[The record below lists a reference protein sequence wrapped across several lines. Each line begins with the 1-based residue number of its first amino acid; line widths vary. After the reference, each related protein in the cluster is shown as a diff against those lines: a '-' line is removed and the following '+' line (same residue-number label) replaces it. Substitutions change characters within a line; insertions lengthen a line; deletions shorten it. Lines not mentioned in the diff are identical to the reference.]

1 MIRFLRRSPDS
12 TSPKMMALSLFLH
25 GIAILAL
32 IIFAYSAPRF
42 QKPGQES
49 VSRVRIVESVSPP
62 RKVEKLRATTS
73 NQKEIPAAVENTRV
87 AFEETRQ
94 EVAMR
99 TLTESPVNSIHLT
112 KRKKPP
118 RRVDPPKPP
127 EKKPEQAIQK
137 KEDTQS
143 FLNERL
149 ASIRR
154 EVESKKKDVADLRD
168 NVSQNETAS
177 SGPILSEA
185 ELLRWLQLVKNRIN
199 SNWSIFVDNRSGS
212 KITVIGVRL
221 GDDGRVM
228 DVAIDESSGDDTF
241 DRSAMRAVLQA
252 WPFPPLTAETRE
264 KVLKAGGLA
273 LRFTPRGLQ

>member
-1 MIRFLRRSPDS
+1 MTRFSRRLPDS
-12 TSPKMMALSLFLH
+12 TSPRMMALSLFLH
-25 GIAILAL
+25 GIAILGL

-42 QKPGQES
+42 QKPGQAS
-49 VSRVRIVESVSPP
+49 VSRVGIVESVAPP
-62 RKVEKLRATTS
+62 RKVEKLRAPTS
-73 NQKEIPAAVENTRV
+73 NQKEIPEAIENTRV

-99 TLTESPVNSIHLT
+99 TLTEAPGNSIHLA

-127 EKKPEQAIQK
+127 EKKPEQVPQK

-154 EVESKKKDVADLRD
+154 EVESKKKDVPDVRD
-168 NVSQNETAS
+168 NVSRNETVS
-177 SGPILSEA
+177 SGPVLSEA

-199 SNWSIFVDNRSGS
+199 SNWSIFVDNRSVS

-252 WPFPPLTAETRE
+252 SPFPPLTAETRE
-264 KVLKAGGLA
+264 KVVKAGGLA

>member
-1 MIRFLRRSPDS
+1 MMRFSSRLPDS
-12 TSPKMMALSLFLH
+12 ASPRMMALSLLLH
-25 GIAILAL
+25 GIAILGL

-49 VSRVRIVESVSPP
+49 VSRVRIVEGIAPP
-62 RKVEKLRATTS
+62 RKAEKLRADTS
-73 NQKEIPAAVENTRV
+73 NQKQIPAEVENTRV
-87 AFEETRQ
+87 ASEETRQ
-94 EVAMR
+94 QVAMR
-99 TLTESPVNSIHLT
+99 TLTEAPTNSIHMT

-118 RRVDPPKPP
+118 HRVDPPKRL
-127 EKKPEQAIQK
+127 EKKPEQAPQK
-137 KEDTQS
+137 KEDSQS

-154 EVESKKKDVADLRD
+154 DVESKKRDVSGVRD
-168 NVSQNETAS
+168 NVSQTDTVSN
-177 SGPILSEA
+177 GPTLSDA

-199 SNWSIFVDNRSGS
+199 SNWSVFLDNRSVS
-212 KITVIGVRL
+212 KNTVIGVRL
-221 GDDGRVM
+221 GDDGKIM

-252 WPFPPLTAETRE
+252 SPLPPLTPETRD
-264 KVLKAGGLA
+264 KVVRAGGLA

>member
-1 MIRFLRRSPDS
+1 MIRFLRRLPDS

-42 QKPGQES
+42 QKPGQAS
-49 VSRVRIVESVSPP
+49 VSRVRIVDSVSPP
-62 RKVEKLRATTS
+62 RKAEKLSAATS

-99 TLTESPVNSIHLT
+99 TLTESPGNSIHLT

-154 EVESKKKDVADLRD
+154 EVESKKKDPADLRD
-168 NVSQNETAS
+168 NVSQHETAS

-199 SNWSIFVDNRSGS
+199 SNWSIFIDNRSVS

-252 WPFPPLTAETRE
+252 SPFPPLTAETRE
-264 KVLKAGGLA
+264 KVVKAGGLA